1 MVHRGFRREIG
12 SLTVESPRGF
22 GAPGFV
28 VAPRVTRVWGQEALS
43 ILFSGILD
51 WSVTRRLI
59 VFLAAL
65 TLVAGCAS
73 QPKPAADGWS
83 GSGESEL
90 AELDNEND
98 PLELLNRFTF
108 AFNMALDTLVFQ
120 PVASFY
126 RFLLPVEVRNSV
138 RNAVRNLRS
147 PLILINDVLQG
158 EMTRAETTLVRFL
171 VNSTIGVLGVFDVA
185 DGMGYPFHDEDFG
198 QTLGVH
204 GVGEGFYLVLPVFGP
219 SSPRDGIGMLVD
231 LYLDPMTYAAEAAD
245 VEDFLLARTVAGGI
259 DKRARNIDIIE
270 DLKRDSIDFYARV
283 RSLYRQSRANEIN
296 NGEAPD
302 DIPTPGLYSFGF
314 DSDDE
319 PNPEGEPN

>member
-1 MVHRGFRREIG
+1 M
-12 SLTVESPRGF
+12 
-22 GAPGFV
+22 
-28 VAPRVTRVWGQEALS
+28 S
-43 ILFSGILD
+43 ILFSGVLD
-51 WSVTRRLI
+51 WSFTRRLI

-83 GSGESEL
+83 GSDEQEM
-90 AELDNEND
+90 AELDTEND
-98 PLELLNRFTF
+98 PFELLNRFTF

-120 PVASFY
+120 PVAATY
-126 RFLLPVEVRNSV
+126 RFLLPVEARNSV

-147 PLILINDVLQG
+147 PMILINDVLQV
-158 EMTRAETTLVRFL
+158 EMERARTTLVRFL
-171 VNSTIGVLGVFDVA
+171 VNSTMGVLGLFDVA
-185 DGMGYPFHDEDFG
+185 DDMGYPYHDEDFG
-198 QTLGVH
+198 QTLGAH
-204 GVGEGFYLVLPVFGP
+204 GVGEGFYLVLPVLGP
-219 SSPRDGIGMLVD
+219 SNPRDGIGILVD
-231 LYLDPMTYAAEAAD
+231 MYLDPMIYAAEAAD
-245 VEDFLLARTVAGGI
+245 IEDFLLARTLAEGI
-259 DKRARNIDIIE
+259 DKRARNIETIE

-319 PNPEGEPN
+319 ENPEGEPN

>member
-1 MVHRGFRREIG
+1 M
-12 SLTVESPRGF
+12 
-22 GAPGFV
+22 
-28 VAPRVTRVWGQEALS
+28 S
-43 ILFSGILD
+43 ILFGGVLD
-51 WSVTRRLI
+51 WSFTRRLI

-83 GSGESEL
+83 GSDEQEI
-90 AELDNEND
+90 AELDTEND
-98 PLELLNRFTF
+98 PFELLNRFTF

-120 PVASFY
+120 PVAATY

-158 EMTRAETTLVRFL
+158 EMERARTTLVRFL
-171 VNSTIGVLGVFDVA
+171 ANSTMGVLGLFDVA
-185 DGMGYPFHDEDFG
+185 DDMGYPYHDEDFG
-198 QTLGVH
+198 QTLGAH
-204 GVGEGFYLVLPVFGP
+204 GVGEGFYLVLPVLGP
-219 SSPRDGIGMLVD
+219 SNPRDGIGILVD
-231 LYLDPMTYAAEAAD
+231 MYLDPMIYAAEAAD
-245 VEDFLLARTVAGGI
+245 IEDFLLARTLAEGI
-259 DKRARNIDIIE
+259 DRRARNIETIE

-319 PNPEGEPN
+319 ENPEGEPN

>member
-1 MVHRGFRREIG
+1 M
-12 SLTVESPRGF
+12 
-22 GAPGFV
+22 
-28 VAPRVTRVWGQEALS
+28 S
-43 ILFSGILD
+43 ILFSGVLD
-51 WSVTRRLI
+51 WSFTRRLI

-83 GSGESEL
+83 GSDEQEM
-90 AELDNEND
+90 AELDTEND
-98 PLELLNRFTF
+98 PFELLNRFTF

-120 PVASFY
+120 PVAATY
-126 RFLLPVEVRNSV
+126 RFLLPVEARNSV

-147 PLILINDVLQG
+147 PMILINDVLQV
-158 EMTRAETTLVRFL
+158 EMERARTTLVRFL
-171 VNSTIGVLGVFDVA
+171 VNSTMGVLGLFDVA
-185 DGMGYPFHDEDFG
+185 DDMGYPYHDEDFG
-198 QTLGVH
+198 QTLGAH
-204 GVGEGFYLVLPVFGP
+204 GVGEGFYLVLPVLGP
-219 SSPRDGIGMLVD
+219 SSPRDGIGILVD
-231 LYLDPMTYAAEAAD
+231 MYLDPMIYAAEAAD
-245 VEDFLLARTVAGGI
+245 IEDFVLARTLAEGI
-259 DKRARNIDIIE
+259 DKRARNIETIE

-319 PNPEGEPN
+319 ENPEGEPN